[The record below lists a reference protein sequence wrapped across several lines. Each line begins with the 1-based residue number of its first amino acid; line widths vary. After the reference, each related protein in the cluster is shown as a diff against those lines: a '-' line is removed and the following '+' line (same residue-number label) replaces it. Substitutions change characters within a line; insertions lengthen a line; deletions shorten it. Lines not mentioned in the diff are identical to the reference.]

1 MHLNFIKGC
10 LLCSMIYIPSYFSLE
25 RVTLEKNQFLLS
37 GGTKGTNEM
46 GEKGKVRENGAV
58 VAEHTQRM

>member
-37 GGTKGTNEM
+37 GGTKGINEM
-46 GEKGKVRENGAV
+46 GEKGKVRENG
-58 VAEHTQRM
+58 Q

>member
-1 MHLNFIKGC
+1 MFNDLH
-10 LLCSMIYIPSYFSLE
+10 PSYFSLE

-46 GEKGKVRENGAV
+46 GEKGKVRESGAV